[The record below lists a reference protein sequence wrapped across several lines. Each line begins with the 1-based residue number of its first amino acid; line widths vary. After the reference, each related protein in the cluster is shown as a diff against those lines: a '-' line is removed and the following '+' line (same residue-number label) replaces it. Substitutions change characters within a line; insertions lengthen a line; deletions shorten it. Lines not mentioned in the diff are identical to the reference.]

1 VAMPNKGN
9 KHICSNCEAR
19 YFDFLKPAP
28 TCPKCGTVDQSS
40 KGKSTKAAA
49 LKEEPAEI
57 LDKASAV
64 PNTADNDDDDIAIDL
79 DIDDDSQDDDDE
91 DEDSLMEDTSDLGS
105 VEDDVHE
112 VLDLVKTPD
121 STDG

>member
-9 KHICSNCEAR
+9 KHTCSNCESR

-28 TCPKCGTVDQSS
+28 ACPKCGTVDQLS
-40 KGKSTKAAA
+40 KGKSTKTAA
-49 LKEEPAEI
+49 LKEEPEEV
-57 LDKASAV
+57 LEKASAV
-64 PNTADNDDDDIAIDL
+64 PNTPDNDDDDIAIDL
-79 DIDDDSQDDDDE
+79 DIDDDEDDDDE

-112 VLDLVKTPD
+112 VLDYAKSPD
-121 STDG
+121 SNDG